1 MANEDKFSKSID
13 DDQLDQVAGGT
24 TQEMQKDIKFL
35 NAIGK
40 DFGIDLEEE
49 PPRYYVIKAWEKIMG
64 AEDVSLCTVDE
75 NSYIKNGERISRQEA
90 MIEAM
95 RKTGKFVDL
104 DQYL

>member
-1 MANEDKFSKSID
+1 MDEDKFAKEID
-13 DDQLDQVAGGT
+13 DDRLDEVAGGT
-24 TQEMQKDIKFL
+24 RAEMEKDIKFL

-64 AEDVSLCTVDE
+64 AEDVSLYTVDE
-75 NSYIKNGERISRQEA
+75 NSYIKNGERISRQDA
-90 MIEAM
+90 MIDAM
-95 RKTGKFVDL
+95 RAAGKFVDL